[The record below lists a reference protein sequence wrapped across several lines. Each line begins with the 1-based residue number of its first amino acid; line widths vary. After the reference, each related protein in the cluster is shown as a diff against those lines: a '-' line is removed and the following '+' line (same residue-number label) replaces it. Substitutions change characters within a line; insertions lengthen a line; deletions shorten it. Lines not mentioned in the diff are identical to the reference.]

1 MIAAQYLIIAGPL
14 IWFVLT
20 VFVLTG
26 FRIPG
31 ILHKP
36 WMVRWRSFWRLGIAW
51 FNLLAMWGVLGFFT
65 WVRHKIDQT
74 VGHLNEANKCV
85 D

>member
-14 IWFVLT
+14 VWFVLT

-26 FRIPG
+26 FRIPE

-36 WMVRWRSFWRLGIAW
+36 WMVRWRSSWRLGIAW

-74 VGHLNEANKCV
+74 VGHLNEANK
-85 D
+85 